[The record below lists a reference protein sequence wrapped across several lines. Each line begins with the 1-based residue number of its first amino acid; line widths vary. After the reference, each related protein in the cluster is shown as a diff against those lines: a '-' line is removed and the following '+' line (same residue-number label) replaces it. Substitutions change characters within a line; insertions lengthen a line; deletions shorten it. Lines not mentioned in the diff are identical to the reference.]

1 MRLTLKQLLSVIV
14 VLLAVGRVSAPIT
27 AAAQAAPIPQPCID
41 GTLPGGALSRFCVP
55 IGWNGQLVVFA
66 HGYVPQ
72 GLPLSFT
79 DTTLADGTSLPTVVQ
94 SLGFAFATTTYRQ
107 NGLAIVEGTFDIRE
121 LVAAFN
127 TAYTVPLRTYITGAS
142 EGALVATLLAE
153 RSPEL
158 FHSGLALCGPI
169 GNFQSQINYIGDFR
183 VLFDYYFPGVLPGS
197 AVAVPP
203 QLALNWFTV
212 YAPLVTA
219 TIAANPAKT
228 LELLRVARAPYD
240 PNQPATIANTVLD
253 LLRYNAFAT
262 NDATFKLG
270 GNPFGNRNR
279 WYFGSRN
286 DLLLN
291 ARVARFTAAPIALES
306 LRAYTSS
313 GDLSIPLVTLHTTA
327 DDIVPVTQELQ
338 YLLKF
343 DPSARGRFLPLPVFR
358 YGHCT
363 FTTNEV
369 VGAFGLMLAQP

>member
-1 MRLTLKQLLSVIV
+1 MKRVVL
-14 VLLAVGRVSAPIT
+14 VLLAFVLASLPLATP
-27 AAAQAAPIPQPCID
+27 AQAQSPIPQPCVD
-41 GTLPGGALSRFCVP
+41 GTLPSGAKSRFCVP

-79 DTTLADGTSLPTVVQ
+79 DTTLADGTSLPDVVQ

-107 NGLAIVEGTFDIRE
+107 NGLAIVEGLDDVRE
-121 LVAAFN
+121 LIDAFKL
-127 TAYTVPLRTYITGAS
+127 AYTVPLRTYMTGAS
-142 EGALVATLLAE
+142 EGALVATLLVE
-153 RSPEL
+153 QSPEL

-169 GNFQSQINYIGDFR
+169 GNFKSQIDYIGDFR
-183 VLFDYYFPGVLPGS
+183 VLFDYYFPGLLPGS

-219 TIAANPAKT
+219 AVTANPAKT
-228 LELLRVARAPYD
+228 LELLRVAKAPYD
-240 PNQPATIANTVLD
+240 PNQPATALNTVLD

-262 NDATFKLG
+262 TDATLKLG
-270 GNPFGNRNR
+270 GNPYGNRTR
-279 WYFGSRN
+279 WYFGSKN

-291 ARVARFTAAPIALES
+291 RSVARFSASPVALQSLQKYITAGE
-306 LRAYTSS
+306 
-313 GDLSIPLVTLHTTA
+313 LSIPLVTLHTTA

-338 YLLKF
+338 YLFKF

-363 FTTNEV
+363 FNLNEV
-369 VGAFGLMLAQP
+369 VNAFGLMLAQN